1 MKQGIH
7 PEYMECTVK
16 CSCGNTFT
24 TRSTKPEL
32 KVDICNAC
40 HPFYTGQ
47 QKFVDTGGRV
57 QRFADK
63 FGSAR
68 TSSPSARP
76 PRRLPVPPPS
86 PKPRPRR
93 RPSARP
99 RPPRRPS
106 VPKSSPRRPSGTPP
120 RPPKPRPRLLPPP
133 RATPPRLRPP
143 SRWRRPPRLLPRSR
157 LPSSRSPFPSG
168 TRRTPGARAPG
179 VLLLPAAD
187 VHGACGTAGRC
198 RTRAA
203 SALESASAWAARS
216 PSVRRTRT
224 ARGRSRRTSGSMRPP
239 SRTGRRRMRRDRA
252 GAAAIACP

>member
-1 MKQGIH
+1 MHREVQLRQH
-7 PEYMECTVK
+7 VHDAFHQAR
-16 CSCGNTFT
+16 SS
-24 TRSTKPEL
+24 RSTSATPVIRSTRASRSSL
-32 KVDICNAC
+32 
-40 HPFYTGQ
+40 T
-47 QKFVDTGGRV
+47 R
-57 QRFADK
+57 ADAS
-63 FGSAR
+63 SASPTSSDRRR

-106 VPKSSPRRPSGTPP
+106 VPKSSPRRPSATPP
-120 RPPKPRPRLLPPP
+120 RPPKLKLRPLPLP
-133 RATPPRLRPP
+133 RATPPRLLPP
-143 SRWRRPPRLLPRSR
+143 SRWRRPPRLLPRNR

-179 VLLLPAAD
+179 VLFCLPAAD
-187 VHGACGTAGRC
+187 VHGACGMAGRY